1 MRTQQEIENEIQG
14 LERVK
19 ERIPRYAHFNDDNYA
34 AIDAQIRVLRE
45 GLTYD
50 QAFDTFTE
58 STHELDHALY
68 AVGWRD
74 DCEDSLVYDWPV

>member
-14 LERVK
+14 LEGVK
-19 ERIPRYAHFNDDNYA
+19 ERIPRYSHFSDDSYA

-50 QAFDTFTE
+50 QAFDTFGQ

-68 AVGWRD
+68 AVEWRD
-74 DCEDSLVYDWPV
+74 DCGDSLVEDWPV